1 MRFVE
6 TDLPGVVLIE
16 PNVFEDER
24 GYFMETW
31 RESVYRDA
39 GHVSMK

>member
-31 RESVYRDA
+31 PASR
-39 GHVSMK
+39 